1 MTVNSLNSVNSA
13 TSLNLSEHVQGPE
26 NHEAG
31 PIGGQA
37 EPKQAAVMDG
47 AKGGKSKQQDTKEI
61 LKGYRERAICIVSG
75 ELLLFISIQGCKS

>member
-13 TSLNLSEHVQGPE
+13 TSLNLSEHVVQGQE
-26 NHEAG
+26 HHESG
-31 PIGGQA
+31 PNGGQDGA

-75 ELLLFISIQGCKS
+75 E

>member
-1 MTVNSLNSVNSA
+1 MPGQKSSKMKWP
-13 TSLNLSEHVQGPE
+13 SEHVVQGQE
-26 NHEAG
+26 HHESGAG
-31 PIGGQA
+31 GGQDGA

>member
-13 TSLNLSEHVQGPE
+13 TSLNLSEHVVQGQE
-26 NHEAG
+26 HHES
-31 PIGGQA
+31 GGQDGA

-75 ELLLFISIQGCKS
+75 E